1 LVEKKNKEFI
11 VSEDMKPVEIESRTA
26 VIQRASWVGIIGNGF
41 LSIIKIT
48 AGIFSGSFALL
59 GDGIDSATDIVTSIV
74 TLFTAKFADRPP
86 DKGHPYGHG
95 RAETVAT
102 KALSFIIFFAGA
114 QLAFSSIKS
123 ISSVAERLVPEIY
136 AIYFVLVS
144 IFGKAF
150 LAFYKYKAGKKVNSS
165 MLIADSKNMMNDI
178 LISFSVLVGLI
189 FTFILKMPLLDV
201 VTALIVSIWIMKVA
215 FDIFLETSIEL
226 MDGLEDQTIYDE
238 VFSATFGVEGVRNP
252 HRTRIRKINTMFVID
267 MDIVVDGNLSVTEGH
282 EISKKV
288 HDCIQNRIE
297 NIYDVIIH
305 VEPIGN
311 EEKKEKFGLS
321 KDSID

>member
-1 LVEKKNKEFI
+1 MTEDLKESDNLNI
-11 VSEDMKPVEIESRTA
+11 RTQ
-26 VIQRASWVGIIGNGF
+26 VIRKASWVGIIGNAF

-48 AGIFSGSFALL
+48 AGILSGSFALL
-59 GDGIDSATDIVTSIV
+59 GDGIDSATDIVTSVV
-74 TLFTAKFADRPP
+74 TLFTSKIADQPP
-86 DKGHPYGHG
+86 DEGHPYGHG

-123 ISSVAERLVPEIY
+123 ISSGVVRSIPEIY
-136 AIYFVLVS
+136 AVYFVIVS

-150 LAFYKYKAGKKVNSS
+150 LAFYKYRAGKKVNSS

-189 FTFILKMPLLDV
+189 FTFVLKMPLLDMI
-201 VTALIVSIWIMKVA
+201 TALIVSIWIMKVA

-226 MDGLEDQTIYDE
+226 MDGLEDQTIYNK
-238 VFSATFGVEGVRNP
+238 VFNAACGVEGVKNP
-252 HRTRIRKINTMFVID
+252 HRTRIRKINTMYVID
-267 MDIVVDGNLSVTEGH
+267 MDIEVDGSLTVTEGH

-288 HDCIQNRIE
+288 HDCIQNQIE

-311 EEKKEKFGLS
+311 EEETEKFGLS
-321 KDSID
+321 IDSISS

>member
-1 LVEKKNKEFI
+1 M
-11 VSEDMKPVEIESRTA
+11 SEDINKTDIPGIRTK
-26 VIQRASWVGIIGNGF
+26 VIQKASWVGIIGNAF

-48 AGIFSGSFALL
+48 AGILSGSFALL

-74 TLFTAKFADRPP
+74 TLFTSKIVDRPP

-114 QLAFSSIKS
+114 QLAYLSIKS
-123 ISSVAERLVPEIY
+123 ISSGAERSVPELY
-136 AIYFVLVS
+136 AIYFVIIS

-178 LISFSVLVGLI
+178 LISFSVLLGLI
-189 FTFILKMPLLDV
+189 FTFIFKMPLLDMI
-201 VTALIVSIWIMKVA
+201 TALIVSIWIMKVA

-226 MDGLEDQTIYDE
+226 MDGLEDQTIYNK
-238 VFSATFGVEGVRNP
+238 VFNATCGVEGVRNP
-252 HRTRIRKINTMFVID
+252 HRTRIRKINTMYVID
-267 MDIVVDGNLSVTEGH
+267 MDIEVDGNLTVTEGH
-282 EISKKV
+282 DISKKV
-288 HDCIQNRIE
+288 HDCIQNQIE

-311 EEKKEKFGLS
+311 EEETEKFGLS
-321 KDSID
+321 KDSILD